1 MCCTFDSPCSER
13 NMRPTR
19 PAAFYL
25 ECGAERQPSR
35 RDRSIVLRQ
44 TRAAHESGEPRITA
58 QRHESLMIEQHG
70 HAAITSLECHFQRD
84 KSMILFTKSCVDS
97 SNVLP
102 GSAVP
107 LGFPDDI
114 TKNFSGLFDSAVL
127 RVYKSEHA
135 LVDGRFR
142 RGLHGLLK
150 LLYGLLIF
158 SIVHERQTKKVVAE
172 GEVTLQVERFLELR
186 GSFLRPAAPGKN
198 LAMHRIDDEREG
210 IHFLSRSEERRVGK
224 ECGCGWWT
232 DGGRRKRSG
241 AV

>member
-1 MCCTFDSPCSER
+1 MRENRCTPRNAKIDTHRPNTRRRKSAQRFPGNPRSAFAMCCTFDSPCTER
-13 NMRPTR
+13 NMRPIR

-25 ECGAERQPSR
+25 ECGAERQRSR
-35 RDRSIVLRQ
+35 RDGSIVLRQ
-44 TRAAHESGEPRITA
+44 TRAAHQSGEPRIAA
-58 QRHESLMIEQHG
+58 QRHESFMIEQHG

-150 LLYGLLIF
+150 LFNGLLIF
-158 SIVHERQTKKVVAE
+158 FIVLYSQTQKVVA
-172 GEVTLQVERFLELR
+172 LVEDHI
-186 GSFLRPAAPGKN
+186 KY
-198 LAMHRIDDEREG
+198 
-210 IHFLSRSEERRVGK
+210 
-224 ECGCGWWT
+224 
-232 DGGRRKRSG
+232 
-241 AV
+241 

>member
-1 MCCTFDSPCSER
+1 
-13 NMRPTR
+13 
-19 PAAFYL
+19 
-25 ECGAERQPSR
+25 
-35 RDRSIVLRQ
+35 
-44 TRAAHESGEPRITA
+44 
-58 QRHESLMIEQHG
+58 MIEQHG
-70 HAAITSLECHFQRD
+70 HAAITSLECHFQRH

-158 SIVHERQTKKVVAE
+158 SIVSWAIIIAKAVSTKKAVRESAE
-172 GEVTLQVERFLELR
+172 
-186 GSFLRPAAPGKN
+186 FLRIFERSTRLDDLHASSAAFSGPSKN
-198 LAMHRIDDEREG
+198 
-210 IHFLSRSEERRVGK
+210 
-224 ECGCGWWT
+224 
-232 DGGRRKRSG
+232 GRP
-241 AV
+241 